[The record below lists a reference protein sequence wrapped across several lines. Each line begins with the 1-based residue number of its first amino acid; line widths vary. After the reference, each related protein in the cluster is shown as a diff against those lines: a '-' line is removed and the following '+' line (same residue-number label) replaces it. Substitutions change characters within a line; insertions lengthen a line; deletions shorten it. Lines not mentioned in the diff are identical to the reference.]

1 MNPPTV
7 IIANLIPRL
16 RETVAQHLKA
26 YLGGEGEL
34 SSILES
40 IEFWYDRIRDKEH
53 PDLPMWSDLSSRDSD
68 QLFDAWIEAVE
79 DFWKARLT
87 KSALP
92 IATPVRYEKRSD
104 GLIHEAPCPECGI
117 VGTHFCTG
125 GQPPHPGWSAS
136 YHSLPVSS
144 HSGAPSNSPLSS
156 PLEQVKTSQEAPVCE
171 VEQLREVSYGI
182 IKQICRSLHAL
193 GAPIGVLAAVGSWGD
208 TLEES
213 EVLELLEAENARLVP
228 QVTGSDCV
236 TLPRVVVE
244 EVEKTLGTAFS
255 FVDGFSGPKSEK
267 LNKAISSALSSLRA
281 SLKPQA

>member
-1 MNPPTV
+1 MTP
-7 IIANLIPRL
+7 ILQNLIPRL
-16 RETVAQHLKA
+16 KEHAAKSLKD
-26 YLGGEGEL
+26 YLRHGVEL

-40 IEFWYDRIRDKEH
+40 IEFWYDNFRDRQH
-53 PDLPMWSDLSSRDSD
+53 PDLPMWSDLPSPDKD
-68 QLFDAWIEAVE
+68 QLFDAWIEALE
-79 DFWKARLT
+79 DGILAR
-87 KSALP
+87 
-92 IATPVRYEKRSD
+92 R
-104 GLIHEAPCPECGI
+104 
-117 VGTHFCTG
+117 
-125 GQPPHPGWSAS
+125 
-136 YHSLPVSS
+136 VSS
-144 HSGAPSNSPLSS
+144 PSPASSPSPLSS
-156 PLEQVKTSQEAPVCE
+156 PLEQAKTSQEAPVCE

>member
-79 DFWKARLT
+79 EFFRQRL
-87 KSALP
+87 A
-92 IATPVRYEKRSD
+92 
-104 GLIHEAPCPECGI
+104 
-117 VGTHFCTG
+117 
-125 GQPPHPGWSAS
+125 
-136 YHSLPVSS
+136 LPVSS
-144 HSGAPSNSPLSS
+144 HA
-156 PLEQVKTSQEAPVCE
+156 EA
-171 VEQLREVSYGI
+171 
-182 IKQICRSLHAL
+182 SL
-193 GAPIGVLAAVGSWGD
+193 
-208 TLEES
+208 
-213 EVLELLEAENARLVP
+213 